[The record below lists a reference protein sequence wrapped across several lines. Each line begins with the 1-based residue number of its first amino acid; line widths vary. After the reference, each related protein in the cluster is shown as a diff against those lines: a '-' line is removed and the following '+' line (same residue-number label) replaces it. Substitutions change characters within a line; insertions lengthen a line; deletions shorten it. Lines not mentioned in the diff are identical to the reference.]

1 MTTNTTARD
10 VGPDSAY
17 PEPSLL
23 TITSTSPVP
32 GVLVVTLR
40 GELDLASA
48 PGLDAQLRRA
58 VALRAPHRLIL
69 DLSGLRFLG
78 LQGIAVFERIRRRA
92 GTARAGMALVGLPPA
107 GERALRYTGVLD
119 RFDRYPDVTT
129 ALAATRADA
138 R

>member
-1 MTTNTTARD
+1 MTTSTTTRD
-10 VGPDSAY
+10 PGPDSAY
-17 PEPSLL
+17 PEPFLL
-23 TITSTSPVP
+23 AITSTTPAP

-58 VALRAPHRLIL
+58 VALQAPYRLIL

-78 LQGIAVFERIRRRA
+78 LQGIAVFERIRRWT

-119 RFDRYPDVTT
+119 RFDRYPDVAT
-129 ALAATRADA
+129 ALAATRTDA